1 MNKFILNVLV
11 LFSLILFSFPAHS
24 QSYEEAVGAHVITET
39 LVGGGVDHQKIMANE
54 LERIMH
60 RHTIEVLGVLSE
72 HLPHVLKGLQT
83 ELKLKEDLR
92 PLERQKKSMF
102 FFHIQKIFPD
112 ILSKPKIMRFSKA
125 ISGF

>member
-1 MNKFILNVLV
+1 MNKIILNVLV

-83 ELKLKEDLR
+83 ELKLKADLKYKCSL
-92 PLERQKKSMF
+92 LEGTKY
-102 FFHIQKIFPD
+102 PCEE
-112 ILSKPKIMRFSKA
+112 
-125 ISGF
+125 

>member
-83 ELKLKEDLR
+83 ELNLKPDLKYKCSL
-92 PLERQKKSMF
+92 LEGTKY
-102 FFHIQKIFPD
+102 PCEE
-112 ILSKPKIMRFSKA
+112 
-125 ISGF
+125 

>member
-11 LFSLILFSFPAHS
+11 LFSLLLFSFPAHS
-24 QSYEEAVGAHVITET
+24 QSYEEAVVAHVITET

-83 ELKLKEDLR
+83 ELKLKADLKYKCSL
-92 PLERQKKSMF
+92 LEGTKY
-102 FFHIQKIFPD
+102 PCEE
-112 ILSKPKIMRFSKA
+112 
-125 ISGF
+125 

>member
-1 MNKFILNVLV
+1 MKLNMNKFILNVLV

-83 ELKLKEDLR
+83 ELKLKADLKYKCSL
-92 PLERQKKSMF
+92 LEGTKY
-102 FFHIQKIFPD
+102 PCEE
-112 ILSKPKIMRFSKA
+112 
-125 ISGF
+125 

>member
-83 ELKLKEDLR
+83 ELKLKADLKYKCSL
-92 PLERQKKSMF
+92 LEGTKYPCEEYTDNSKENRKK
-102 FFHIQKIFPD
+102 
-112 ILSKPKIMRFSKA
+112 
-125 ISGF
+125 

>member
-1 MNKFILNVLV
+1 MMKKMRKMMIDKLNP
-11 LFSLILFSFPAHS
+11 ILFAILIATMFMQATEANADD
-24 QSYEEAVGAHVITET
+24 YETVVGAHVITET

-83 ELKLKEDLR
+83 ELKLKADLKYKCSL
-92 PLERQKKSMF
+92 LEGTKYPCEK
-102 FFHIQKIFPD
+102 
-112 ILSKPKIMRFSKA
+112 
-125 ISGF
+125 

>member
-72 HLPHVLKGLQT
+72 HLPQVLKGLQT
-83 ELKLKEDLR
+83 ELKLKADLKYKCSL
-92 PLERQKKSMF
+92 LEGTKY
-102 FFHIQKIFPD
+102 PCEE
-112 ILSKPKIMRFSKA
+112 
-125 ISGF
+125 

>member
-72 HLPHVLKGLQT
+72 QLPHVLKGLQT
-83 ELKLKEDLR
+83 ELKLKADLKYKCSL
-92 PLERQKKSMF
+92 LEGTKY
-102 FFHIQKIFPD
+102 PCEE
-112 ILSKPKIMRFSKA
+112 
-125 ISGF
+125 

>member
-1 MNKFILNVLV
+1 MNKFILNLLF

-83 ELKLKEDLR
+83 ELKLKADLKYKCSL
-92 PLERQKKSMF
+92 LEGTKY
-102 FFHIQKIFPD
+102 PCEE
-112 ILSKPKIMRFSKA
+112 
-125 ISGF
+125 

>member
-11 LFSLILFSFPAHS
+11 LFSLILFAFPAHS

-83 ELKLKEDLR
+83 ELKLKADLKYKCSL
-92 PLERQKKSMF
+92 LEGTKY
-102 FFHIQKIFPD
+102 PCEE
-112 ILSKPKIMRFSKA
+112 
-125 ISGF
+125 

>member
-24 QSYEEAVGAHVITET
+24 QSYEEDVGANVITET

-83 ELKLKEDLR
+83 ELKLKADLKYKCSL
-92 PLERQKKSMF
+92 LEGTKY
-102 FFHIQKIFPD
+102 PCEE
-112 ILSKPKIMRFSKA
+112 
-125 ISGF
+125 

>member
-1 MNKFILNVLV
+1 MVSMMMKKMRKMMNKFILNVLV
-11 LFSLILFSFPAHS
+11 LFSLLLFSFPAHS

-83 ELKLKEDLR
+83 ELKLKADLKYKCSL
-92 PLERQKKSMF
+92 LEGTKY
-102 FFHIQKIFPD
+102 PCEE
-112 ILSKPKIMRFSKA
+112 
-125 ISGF
+125 

>member
-1 MNKFILNVLV
+1 MVSMMMKKMRKMMNKFILNVLV

-83 ELKLKEDLR
+83 ELKLKADLKYKCSL
-92 PLERQKKSMF
+92 LEGTKY
-102 FFHIQKIFPD
+102 PCEE
-112 ILSKPKIMRFSKA
+112 
-125 ISGF
+125 

>member
-11 LFSLILFSFPAHS
+11 LFSLLLFSFPAHS

-60 RHTIEVLGVLSE
+60 RHTIGVLGVLSE

-83 ELKLKEDLR
+83 ELKLKADLKYKCSL
-92 PLERQKKSMF
+92 LEGTKY
-102 FFHIQKIFPD
+102 PCEE
-112 ILSKPKIMRFSKA
+112 
-125 ISGF
+125 

>member
-11 LFSLILFSFPAHS
+11 LFSLLLFSFPAHS

-83 ELKLKEDLR
+83 ELKLKADLKYKCSL
-92 PLERQKKSMF
+92 LEGTKY
-102 FFHIQKIFPD
+102 PCEE
-112 ILSKPKIMRFSKA
+112 
-125 ISGF
+125 

>member
-72 HLPHVLKGLQT
+72 HLPHVLKVLQT
-83 ELKLKEDLR
+83 ELKLKADLKYKCSL
-92 PLERQKKSMF
+92 LEGTKY
-102 FFHIQKIFPD
+102 PCEE
-112 ILSKPKIMRFSKA
+112 
-125 ISGF
+125 

>member
-11 LFSLILFSFPAHS
+11 LFSFLLFSFPAHS

-83 ELKLKEDLR
+83 ELKLKADLKYKCSL
-92 PLERQKKSMF
+92 LEGTKYPCEK
-102 FFHIQKIFPD
+102 
-112 ILSKPKIMRFSKA
+112 
-125 ISGF
+125 

>member
-83 ELKLKEDLR
+83 ELKLKADLKYKCSL
-92 PLERQKKSMF
+92 LEGTKY
-102 FFHIQKIFPD
+102 PYEE
-112 ILSKPKIMRFSKA
+112 
-125 ISGF
+125 

>member
-83 ELKLKEDLR
+83 ELKLKADLKYKCSL
-92 PLERQKKSMF
+92 LEGTKY
-102 FFHIQKIFPD
+102 PCEE
-112 ILSKPKIMRFSKA
+112 
-125 ISGF
+125 

>member
-11 LFSLILFSFPAHS
+11 LFSLLLFSFPAHS

-83 ELKLKEDLR
+83 ELKLKADLKYKCSLLQGTKY
-92 PLERQKKSMF
+92 PCEE
-102 FFHIQKIFPD
+102 
-112 ILSKPKIMRFSKA
+112 
-125 ISGF
+125 

>member
-24 QSYEEAVGAHVITET
+24 QSYEETVGAHVITET

-83 ELKLKEDLR
+83 ELKLKADLKYKCSL
-92 PLERQKKSMF
+92 LEGTKY
-102 FFHIQKIFPD
+102 PCEE
-112 ILSKPKIMRFSKA
+112 
-125 ISGF
+125 

>member
-83 ELKLKEDLR
+83 ELKLKADL
-92 PLERQKKSMF
+92 KYKCS
-102 FFHIQKIFPD
+102 
-112 ILSKPKIMRFSKA
+112 LSEGTKYPCEE
-125 ISGF
+125 

>member
-24 QSYEEAVGAHVITET
+24 QSYEEAVGAHVNTET

-83 ELKLKEDLR
+83 ELKLKADLKYKCSL
-92 PLERQKKSMF
+92 LEGTKY
-102 FFHIQKIFPD
+102 PCEE
-112 ILSKPKIMRFSKA
+112 
-125 ISGF
+125 

>member
-83 ELKLKEDLR
+83 ELKLKADLKYKCSL
-92 PLERQKKSMF
+92 LEGTKD
-102 FFHIQKIFPD
+102 PCEE
-112 ILSKPKIMRFSKA
+112 
-125 ISGF
+125 

>member
-72 HLPHVLKGLQT
+72 HLPHVLKVLQT
-83 ELKLKEDLR
+83 ELKLKAALKYKCSL
-92 PLERQKKSMF
+92 LEGTKY
-102 FFHIQKIFPD
+102 PCEE
-112 ILSKPKIMRFSKA
+112 
-125 ISGF
+125 

>member
-83 ELKLKEDLR
+83 ELKLKADLKYKCSL
-92 PLERQKKSMF
+92 LEGTKYPCEKKN
-102 FFHIQKIFPD
+102 D
-112 ILSKPKIMRFSKA
+112 NSKENRKK
-125 ISGF
+125 

>member
-11 LFSLILFSFPAHS
+11 LFSLLLFSFPAHS
-24 QSYEEAVGAHVITET
+24 QSYEEAVGSHIIRET

-83 ELKLKEDLR
+83 ELKLKADLKYKCSL
-92 PLERQKKSMF
+92 LEGTKY
-102 FFHIQKIFPD
+102 PCEE
-112 ILSKPKIMRFSKA
+112 
-125 ISGF
+125 

>member
-60 RHTIEVLGVLSE
+60 RNTIEVLGVLSE

-83 ELKLKEDLR
+83 ELKLKEDLKYKCSL
-92 PLERQKKSMF
+92 LEGTKY
-102 FFHIQKIFPD
+102 PCEE
-112 ILSKPKIMRFSKA
+112 
-125 ISGF
+125 

>member
-83 ELKLKEDLR
+83 ELKLKADLKYKCSL
-92 PLERQKKSMF
+92 LEGTKYPCEK
-102 FFHIQKIFPD
+102 
-112 ILSKPKIMRFSKA
+112 
-125 ISGF
+125 

>member
-1 MNKFILNVLV
+1 MV

-83 ELKLKEDLR
+83 ELKLKADLKYKCSL
-92 PLERQKKSMF
+92 LEGTKY
-102 FFHIQKIFPD
+102 PCEE
-112 ILSKPKIMRFSKA
+112 
-125 ISGF
+125 

>member
-54 LERIMH
+54 LERIMQ

-83 ELKLKEDLR
+83 ELKLKADLKYKCSL
-92 PLERQKKSMF
+92 LEGTKY
-102 FFHIQKIFPD
+102 PCEE
-112 ILSKPKIMRFSKA
+112 
-125 ISGF
+125 

>member
-1 MNKFILNVLV
+1 MLV

-83 ELKLKEDLR
+83 ELKLKADLKYKCSL
-92 PLERQKKSMF
+92 LEGTKY
-102 FFHIQKIFPD
+102 PCEE
-112 ILSKPKIMRFSKA
+112 
-125 ISGF
+125 

>member
-1 MNKFILNVLV
+1 MNKFVLNVLV
-11 LFSLILFSFPAHS
+11 LFSLLLFSFPAHS
-24 QSYEEAVGAHVITET
+24 QSYEEAVGSHIIRET

-83 ELKLKEDLR
+83 ELKLKADLKYKCSL
-92 PLERQKKSMF
+92 LEGTKY
-102 FFHIQKIFPD
+102 PCEE
-112 ILSKPKIMRFSKA
+112 
-125 ISGF
+125 

>member
-11 LFSLILFSFPAHS
+11 LFSLLLFSFPAHS
-24 QSYEEAVGAHVITET
+24 QSYEEAVGSHIIRET

-83 ELKLKEDLR
+83 ELKLKADLKYKCSL
-92 PLERQKKSMF
+92 LEGTKYPCEK
-102 FFHIQKIFPD
+102 
-112 ILSKPKIMRFSKA
+112 
-125 ISGF
+125 

>member
-72 HLPHVLKGLQT
+72 HLPHVIYVVYT
-83 ELKLKEDLR
+83 
-92 PLERQKKSMF
+92 
-102 FFHIQKIFPD
+102 
-112 ILSKPKIMRFSKA
+112 
-125 ISGF
+125 